1 MSGKMISLTGELHM
15 NSTGFSVTVEALET
29 LKIIGI
35 AYGVY
40 DHAED
45 LRDCRVTL
53 ENGERPA
60 LVVQEDVSLHGSPF
74 WKPSAPSQRIQ
85 SKFSDIWLSGKLWKC
100 FARRNGS
107 VIPCGSIPTA
117 AWENVQGPVR
127 QKRWSAMSDN
137 LLTVLVVEPAKPP
150 YVKQIPDTL
159 QAMQEIVGGN
169 IDATYPF
176 EDPVALVFNSE
187 GKFSDLQPNRLLRLE
202 NGDPYDVVCGT
213 FFLAGLGGETF
224 VSLTQDQLQRYG
236 ALYNREML
244 FPFPKKKERTDEH
257 ER

>member
-1 MSGKMISLTGELHM
+1 
-15 NSTGFSVTVEALET
+15 
-29 LKIIGI
+29 
-35 AYGVY
+35 
-40 DHAED
+40 
-45 LRDCRVTL
+45 
-53 ENGERPA
+53 
-60 LVVQEDVSLHGSPF
+60 
-74 WKPSAPSQRIQ
+74 
-85 SKFSDIWLSGKLWKC
+85 
-100 FARRNGS
+100 
-107 VIPCGSIPTA
+107 
-117 AWENVQGPVR
+117 
-127 QKRWSAMSDN
+127 MSDN

-236 ALYNREML
+236 ALYNCEML

>member
-1 MSGKMISLTGELHM
+1 MARKTISLTGELHM
-15 NSTGFSVTVEALET
+15 NATGFSVTVDALET
-29 LKIIGI
+29 LKIVGI

-74 WKPSAPSQRIQ
+74 WETVRTITDDPERI
-85 SKFSDIWLSGKLWKC
+85 
-100 FARRNGS
+100 
-107 VIPCGSIPTA
+107 
-117 AWENVQGPVR
+117 R
-127 QKRWSAMSDN
+127 QYVAFRETLKMFQQIEREREAVNRALPPRGRIAMSDN
-137 LLTVLVVEPAKPP
+137 HLTILVVEPGKPP
-150 YVKQIPDTL
+150 YPRQIPDTL
-159 QAMQEIVGGN
+159 QAMQEIVGGD
-169 IDATYPF
+169 IDATYPY
-176 EDPVALVFNSE
+176 EDPVALIFNSS
-187 GKFSDLQPNRLLRLE
+187 GKFAGLQPNRLLRLE

-224 VSLTQDQLQRYG
+224 VSLTPEQLRKYES
-236 ALYNREML
+236 LYSREML
-244 FPFPKKKERTDEH
+244 FPLPKKKERRNEH

>member
-60 LVVQEDVSLHGSPF
+60 LVVHEDVSLHGSPF
-74 WKPSAPSQRIQ
+74 WKTIRTITEDPEQIQRYMAFRETVEMLRQ
-85 SKFSDIWLSGKLWKC
+85 AERERDSMRQHTDRSVGKCSGT
-100 FARRNGS
+100 R
-107 VIPCGSIPTA
+107 
-117 AWENVQGPVR
+117 
-127 QKRWSAMSDN
+127 
-137 LLTVLVVEPAKPP
+137 PAKK
-150 YVKQIPDTL
+150 V
-159 QAMQEIVGGN
+159 
-169 IDATYPF
+169 
-176 EDPVALVFNSE
+176 
-187 GKFSDLQPNRLLRLE
+187 
-202 NGDPYDVVCGT
+202 
-213 FFLAGLGGETF
+213 
-224 VSLTQDQLQRYG
+224 
-236 ALYNREML
+236 
-244 FPFPKKKERTDEH
+244 ERH

>member
-1 MSGKMISLTGELHM
+1 
-15 NSTGFSVTVEALET
+15 
-29 LKIIGI
+29 
-35 AYGVY
+35 
-40 DHAED
+40 
-45 LRDCRVTL
+45 
-53 ENGERPA
+53 
-60 LVVQEDVSLHGSPF
+60 
-74 WKPSAPSQRIQ
+74 
-85 SKFSDIWLSGKLWKC
+85 
-100 FARRNGS
+100 
-107 VIPCGSIPTA
+107 
-117 AWENVQGPVR
+117 
-127 QKRWSAMSDN
+127 MSDN

-202 NGDPYDVVCGT
+202 NGT

>member
-1 MSGKMISLTGELHM
+1 
-15 NSTGFSVTVEALET
+15 
-29 LKIIGI
+29 
-35 AYGVY
+35 
-40 DHAED
+40 
-45 LRDCRVTL
+45 
-53 ENGERPA
+53 
-60 LVVQEDVSLHGSPF
+60 
-74 WKPSAPSQRIQ
+74 
-85 SKFSDIWLSGKLWKC
+85 
-100 FARRNGS
+100 
-107 VIPCGSIPTA
+107 
-117 AWENVQGPVR
+117 
-127 QKRWSAMSDN
+127 MSDN

-236 ALYNREML
+236 TLYNREML

>member
-1 MSGKMISLTGELHM
+1 MHTKR
-15 NSTGFSVTVEALET
+15 
-29 LKIIGI
+29 IIPC
-35 AYGVY
+35 
-40 DHAED
+40 
-45 LRDCRVTL
+45 L
-53 ENGERPA
+53 
-60 LVVQEDVSLHGSPF
+60 
-74 WKPSAPSQRIQ
+74 
-85 SKFSDIWLSGKLWKC
+85 DI
-100 FARRNGS
+100 RNGR
-107 VIPCGSIPTA
+107 VVKGV
-117 AWENVQGPVR
+117 NFKGVQDV
-127 QKRWSAMSDN
+127 
-137 LLTVLVVEPAKPP
+137 
-150 YVKQIPDTL
+150 
-159 QAMQEIVGGN
+159 
-169 IDATYPF
+169 

>member
-1 MSGKMISLTGELHM
+1 
-15 NSTGFSVTVEALET
+15 
-29 LKIIGI
+29 
-35 AYGVY
+35 
-40 DHAED
+40 
-45 LRDCRVTL
+45 
-53 ENGERPA
+53 
-60 LVVQEDVSLHGSPF
+60 
-74 WKPSAPSQRIQ
+74 
-85 SKFSDIWLSGKLWKC
+85 
-100 FARRNGS
+100 
-107 VIPCGSIPTA
+107 
-117 AWENVQGPVR
+117 
-127 QKRWSAMSDN
+127 MSDN

-236 ALYNREML
+236 SLYNREML

>member
-74 WKPSAPSQRIQ
+74 WKTIRTNTEDPEQIQRYMAFRETVEMLRQ
-85 SKFSDIWLSGKLWKC
+85 AERERDSMRQHTDRSVGKCSGT
-100 FARRNGS
+100 R
-107 VIPCGSIPTA
+107 
-117 AWENVQGPVR
+117 
-127 QKRWSAMSDN
+127 
-137 LLTVLVVEPAKPP
+137 PAKK
-150 YVKQIPDTL
+150 V
-159 QAMQEIVGGN
+159 
-169 IDATYPF
+169 
-176 EDPVALVFNSE
+176 
-187 GKFSDLQPNRLLRLE
+187 
-202 NGDPYDVVCGT
+202 
-213 FFLAGLGGETF
+213 
-224 VSLTQDQLQRYG
+224 
-236 ALYNREML
+236 
-244 FPFPKKKERTDEH
+244 ERH

>member
-1 MSGKMISLTGELHM
+1 MRQHTDRSVGKCSGT
-15 NSTGFSVTVEALET
+15 
-29 LKIIGI
+29 
-35 AYGVY
+35 
-40 DHAED
+40 
-45 LRDCRVTL
+45 
-53 ENGERPA
+53 RPA
-60 LVVQEDVSLHGSPF
+60 
-74 WKPSAPSQRIQ
+74 
-85 SKFSDIWLSGKLWKC
+85 
-100 FARRNGS
+100 
-107 VIPCGSIPTA
+107 
-117 AWENVQGPVR
+117 
-127 QKRWSAMSDN
+127 KRWSAMSDN

-244 FPFPKKKERTDEH
+244 FPFPKRKREQMSMNDKTILTAESVTAGHPDKLCDISLRIKAPMSTMRTHPKQNVPRMGRRDDILRTGTSETVRRRH
-257 ER
+257 GDRQPQVYRPGLFGNAGKGPPCPCSVCNIGSCGSLPSFGTTLGS